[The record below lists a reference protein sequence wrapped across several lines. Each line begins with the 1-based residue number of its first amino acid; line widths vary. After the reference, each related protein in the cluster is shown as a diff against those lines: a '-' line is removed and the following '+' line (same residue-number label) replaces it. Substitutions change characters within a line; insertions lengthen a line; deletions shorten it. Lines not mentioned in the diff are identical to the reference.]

1 MTCSVSGTRECVA
14 SEHGPSFFEA
24 AEISLHLKAKIFC
37 SSWFWLF
44 DNGLLVHGAT
54 DSSIETG
61 VFRKNKPKVIYY
73 NSDRMILLILAT
85 SILYKSWGFSGGT
98 RVRRDWKTD
107 ASVGPICHCRS
118 KQAHLV
124 PHGEHFRRTGRGLG
138 APLPDAE
145 WFDRSHGLDTAAD
158 DLPRST
164 NSG

>member
-1 MTCSVSGTRECVA
+1 MTCSVSGTREWVA

-98 RVRRDWKTD
+98 RVRRDWKTGCF
-107 ASVGPICHCRS
+107 SRSYLSLRS

-124 PHGEHFRRTGRGLG
+124 PHASTSVE
-138 APLPDAE
+138 
-145 WFDRSHGLDTAAD
+145 LDEV
-158 DLPRST
+158 
-164 NSG
+164 